1 MLSGN
6 SSESHRTLNARKSL
20 AACIVTLGCAKNEVD
35 SAHMRSRLIEAGYA
49 VEDDPSAADA
59 IIINTCSFI
68 QTATEE
74 SIDTIL
80 EFAELDS
87 VVSGDCR
94 IVVAGCM
101 PARYGKDLE
110 AELSEVRAFVPCSRE
125 DDIAQVLDNLFFDA
139 APERAA
145 ICLREDVHADQ
156 DGVFAYV
163 KISDGCDRWCSYCT
177 IPLIRGPYHS
187 FSYDAIRKQV
197 SAHVQ
202 AGKAEIVLIAQDTGR
217 WGLDFEDKR
226 SLAWLLE
233 KLSEEFPKTWFRVLY
248 LEPEGVTDE
257 LLEVMSS
264 HDNICNY
271 LDIPLQHVDSD
282 MLKAM
287 NRRGSRQEF
296 EALFARI
303 LDSVPDMTLRT
314 TLIVGF
320 PGETEEQFEELC
332 DFVESSPFTYI
343 GAFAYSRE
351 ESTRAYDMPG
361 QLDEDEKV
369 DRLQR
374 IRDIADA
381 VCTAR
386 VAERIGKR
394 MAVLVEGCEEDGQL
408 YGRTQSQAPEVD
420 GVTYL
425 EEGVPGD
432 FKDVLICDTLMYEME
447 GEI

>member
-6 SSESHRTLNARKSL
+6 SSEARFEPNARKSL

-35 SAHMRSRLIEAGYA
+35 SAHMRSRLIEAGYTL
-49 VEDDPSAADA
+49 EDDPSVADA
-59 IIINTCSFI
+59 IIVNTCSFI
-68 QTATEE
+68 QSATEE
-74 SIDTIL
+74 SIDLIL
-80 EFAELDS
+80 ELADLDS
-87 VVSGDCR
+87 VGHGNCH

-110 AELSEVRAFVPCSRE
+110 SELSEVRAFVPCSRE
-125 DDIAQVLDNLFFDA
+125 DDIAQVLDQLFFDSA
-139 APERAA
+139 SERNSA
-145 ICLREDVHADQ
+145 CSREDVHAHQ

-187 FSYDAIRKQV
+187 FSYEAIRKQV

-202 AGKAEIVLIAQDTGR
+202 AGKSEIVLIAQDTGR
-217 WGLDFEDKR
+217 WGLDFGNPC

-233 KLSEEFPKTWFRVLY
+233 MLSEEFANVWFRVLY

-257 LLEVMSS
+257 LLEVMAS
-264 HDNICNY
+264 HENICNY
-271 LDIPLQHVDSD
+271 LDIPLQHVDAD
-282 MLKAM
+282 ILKSM
-287 NRRGSRQEF
+287 NRHGSRQEF
-296 EALFARI
+296 EALLDRI
-303 LDSVPDMTLRT
+303 LKRIPDITLRT

-320 PGETEEQFEELC
+320 PGESEEQFEDLC

-343 GAFAYSRE
+343 GAFAYSPE
-351 ESTRAYDMPG
+351 EGTRAYDMPD
-361 QLDEDEKV
+361 QVDEDEKA
-369 DRLQR
+369 DRLQQ

-386 VAERIGKR
+386 VAERVGKR
-394 MAVLVEGCEEDGQL
+394 MTVLVEGCEEDGQL

-425 EEGVPGD
+425 EWGVPGQ
-432 FKDVLICDTLMYEME
+432 FEDVLICDTLMYEME

>member
-1 MLSGN
+1 MLSSN
-6 SSESHRTLNARKSL
+6 SSEALSTSNARTSL

-35 SAHMRSRLIEAGYA
+35 SAHMRSRLLEAGYA
-49 VEDDPSAADA
+49 IEEDPSSADA

-68 QTATEE
+68 QSATEE

-80 EFAELDS
+80 ELAELDS

-101 PARYGKDLE
+101 PARYGEDLE
-110 AELSEVRAFVPCSRE
+110 SELSEVRAFVPCSRE
-125 DDIAQVLDNLFFDA
+125 DDIAQVLDSLFFKA
-139 APERAA
+139 APERGA

-187 FSYDAIRKQV
+187 FSYETIHKQV
-197 SAHVQ
+197 AAHVK
-202 AGKAEIVLIAQDTGR
+202 AGKSEIVLIAQDTGR
-217 WGLDFEDKR
+217 WGLDFEEEL

-233 KLSEEFPKTWFRVLY
+233 KLAGEFSQVWFRVLY

-257 LLEVMSS
+257 LLDVMSA

-271 LDIPLQHVDSD
+271 LDIPLQHVDAD

-296 EALFARI
+296 EALFERI
-303 LDSVPDMTLRT
+303 LDRVPDMTLRT

-332 DFVESSPFTYI
+332 DFVESSPFAYI

-351 ESTRAYDMPG
+351 ESTRAYDMPD
-361 QLDEDEKV
+361 QVDEDEKA
-369 DRLQR
+369 DRLQQ

-386 VAERIGKR
+386 VAERVGKR
-394 MAVLVEGCEEDGQL
+394 MAVLVEGSEEDGQL

-425 EEGVPGD
+425 EEGTPGL
-432 FKDVLICDTLMYEME
+432 FEEVLICDTLMYEME